1 MHAMNPFPPSGI
13 GSDSFGPSPPHAV
26 PVDVYTASYRVS
38 GQTTTR
44 FARVADIVNQVTS
57 SHLVVE
63 HATVSEHA
71 DATATLGAL
80 QVLVTLDEILFV
92 VAEEVS
98 VEARPEMRIPK
109 RPVRAQLGS
118 PPFRLTG
125 VVHVSPGSRPIDGIL
140 NATDRFLAMTEVTI
154 ASGAYP
160 ELGRTAPAAAI
171 QRRLAHLILVLDDER
186 PDELLADVLDQA
198 TAERWLKPREPS
210 PEP

>member
-1 MHAMNPFPPSGI
+1 MHAMNPFPPSGV
-13 GSDSFGPSPPHAV
+13 GSDAYGPSPPHAV

-38 GQTTTR
+38 GQTITR
-44 FARVADIVNQVTS
+44 FGRVADIVNQNTS
-57 SHLVVE
+57 THLVVE

-71 DATATLGAL
+71 DPTATIGAL

-98 VEARPEMRIPK
+98 AEARPEMRIPK
-109 RPVRAQLGS
+109 RPVRAQVGL

-125 VVHVSPGSRPIDGIL
+125 AVHVSPGSRPIDGIL
-140 NATDRFLAMTEVTI
+140 NSTDRFLAMTEVTV
-154 ASGAYP
+154 ASGPHP

-210 PEP
+210 PER